1 MRHYEIVFFQ
11 VLYCYI
17 GDCDDI
23 IETFEN
29 QQEAID
35 RAKYIFSLSKTYENV
50 RCYQVSNVDW

>member
-1 MRHYEIVFFQ
+1 MSHFEIVFFQ
-11 VLYCYI
+11 VLYRYI

-23 IETFEN
+23 IETFET

-35 RAKYIFSLSKTYENV
+35 RAKYIFSLVNIYENV